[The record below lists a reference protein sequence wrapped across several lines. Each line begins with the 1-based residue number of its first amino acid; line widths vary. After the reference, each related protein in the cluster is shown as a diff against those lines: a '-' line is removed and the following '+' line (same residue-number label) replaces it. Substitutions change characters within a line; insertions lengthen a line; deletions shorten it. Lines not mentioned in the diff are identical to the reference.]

1 MVDIPENPPTK
12 SHPLSAKAKQA
23 TRSQKELSEC
33 TKRYE
38 NKKKKKMIVHM
49 RSDKAGLRSKHKP

>member
-1 MVDIPENPPTK
+1 MVYIPENPPTK
-12 SHPLSAKAKQA
+12 SHPLSNKAKQA

-38 NKKKKKMIVHM
+38 NKKKKMIVHM
-49 RSDKAGLRSKHKP
+49 RSDKAGLSLKHKP